1 MSHANTT
8 IIIPTL
14 NEAQN
19 ITELLDTIKRN
30 YAEARVIVADDGST
44 DGTKEK
50 VTAIGR
56 KNKNIKLLDRS
67 SEKLHG
73 LTASV
78 IDAVK
83 ISDSAFVAV
92 IDGDLQHPPEK
103 IKEIAKKLEEGNDIA
118 IGTREKV
125 EGNWP
130 LQRRIMSKTAT
141 ILAQLKLRR
150 MIKDPMSGFFGA
162 RTSLFRK
169 VLAENEVEFEKKG
182 YKVLF
187 ELLKYAPDAKIAEV
201 RYIFR
206 ERSGGK
212 SKIGKKQ
219 VIAMARSLIK

>member
-1 MSHANTT
+1 MNYTGTT
-8 IIIPTL
+8 VIIPTL
-14 NEAQN
+14 NESQN
-19 ITELLDTIKRN
+19 ITELLETIRRN
-30 YAEARVIVADDGST
+30 YPEAKVIVADDGST

-50 VTAIGR
+50 VSATGR
-56 KNKNIKLLDRS
+56 KNRNIKLLDRS

-83 ISDSAFVAV
+83 TADSEFVAV

-103 IKEIAKKLEEGNDIA
+103 IKEITKKLEEGNDIA

-125 EGNWP
+125 EGIWP

-141 ILAQLKLRR
+141 TLAQLRLRR
-150 MIKDPMSGFFGA
+150 MLRDPMSGFFGA
-162 RTSLFRK
+162 KTAMFRK
-169 VLAENEVEFEKKG
+169 VLAEKEAKFEKKG

-187 ELLKYAPDAKIAEV
+187 ELLKYAPNAKIAEV
-201 RYIFR
+201 SYTFR
-206 ERSGGK
+206 ERAGGK

-219 VIAMARSLIK
+219 VIAMARALIK